1 MAQTLV
7 DDVDA
12 NPPASLDDVEPQDY
26 LAFWVNPKAEALR
39 SATIISFDLPCDLL
53 VVLA

>member
-12 NPPASLDDVEPQDY
+12 NPPASLDDVDPQDY
-26 LAFWVNPKAEALR
+26 LAFWVNPKAEALGLVTVDTI
-39 SATIISFDLPCDLL
+39 SLHCLATY
-53 VVLA
+53 